1 MTTDPLA
8 VLEDKVNKALAVI
21 GTLRSEKE
29 QQQKEIQQ
37 LRREN
42 KRLQDQLAELTKS
55 SQQDRTLAEENQRL
69 NQAQD
74 EAKRRLADIVAK
86 LEKYQE

>member
-1 MTTDPLA
+1 MTSDPLA
-8 VLEDKVNKALAVI
+8 LLEEKVNKALEVI
-21 GTLRSEKE
+21 GTLKSEKE

-37 LRREN
+37 LKREN
-42 KRLQDQLAELTKS
+42 KRLQDQLAEQTKA

-69 NQAQD
+69 SQAQD

>member
-1 MTTDPLA
+1 MTSDPLA

-42 KRLQDQLAELTKS
+42 KRLQDQLSELTKA
-55 SQQDRTLAEENQRL
+55 SQQDKSLAEENQRL
-69 NQAQD
+69 SQAQE

>member
-1 MTTDPLA
+1 MTSDPLA

-42 KRLQDQLAELTKS
+42 KRLQDQLAELTKA
-55 SQQDRTLAEENQRL
+55 SQQDRSLAEENQRL
-69 NQAQD
+69 SQAQE

>member
-29 QQQKEIQQ
+29 QQQKELQQ

-42 KRLQDQLAELTKS
+42 KRLQDQLAELNKA
-55 SQQDRTLAEENQRL
+55 SQQDRSLAEENQRL
-69 NQAQD
+69 SQAQD

>member
-1 MTTDPLA
+1 MTSDPLEL
-8 VLEDKVNKALAVI
+8 LEEKVNKALAVI
-21 GTLRSEKE
+21 GTLKSEKE

-42 KRLQDQLAELTKS
+42 KRLQDQLADLTKA
-55 SQQDRTLAEENQRL
+55 SQQDKSLAEENQRL

-74 EAKRRLADIVAK
+74 EAKRRLADIVTK

>member
-1 MTTDPLA
+1 MTSDPLA

-21 GTLRSEKE
+21 GTLKSDKE

-42 KRLQDQLAELTKS
+42 KRLQDQLAELTKA
-55 SQQDRTLAEENQRL
+55 SQQDKSLAEENQRL
-69 NQAQD
+69 SLAQE

>member
-1 MTTDPLA
+1 MTSDPLEL
-8 VLEDKVNKALAVI
+8 LEEKVNKALAVI
-21 GTLRSEKE
+21 GTLKSEKE

-42 KRLQDQLAELTKS
+42 KRLQDQLADLTKA
-55 SQQDRTLAEENQRL
+55 SQQDKSLAEENQRL

>member
-1 MTTDPLA
+1 MTSDPLA
-8 VLEDKVNKALAVI
+8 VLEEKVNKALAVI
-21 GTLRSEKE
+21 GTLKSEKE

>member
-42 KRLQDQLAELTKS
+42 KRLQDQLAELTKA
-55 SQQDRTLAEENQRL
+55 SQQDKSLAEENQRL
-69 NQAQD
+69 SQAQE

-86 LEKYQE
+86 LEKFQE